1 MKKTLLLSALLSL
14 AIWSLFSVTPT
25 KAQEAADDSAVN
37 QTAKLYFFYGDG
49 CPHCAKEEEFI
60 KQLLSQENNFS
71 VVAFEV
77 WKNSQNREL
86 MVKVGEALGV
96 NPTGV
101 PFNIVGKQSFTGYLN
116 DETNGEQIRQMLQ
129 SCLVEQCEDVVGQII
144 AQTGLGKED
153 KKIFKEVQNDQ
164 PKNNQ
169 PVAAGQDLPETL
181 TVPIFGTLDLKTIS
195 LPAFT
200 IIIGLLDGFNPC
212 AMWVLL
218 FLISLLLGMKNRKRM
233 WILGV
238 TFILASAGVYFL
250 VMAAWLNVLLLLGF
264 IIWLRYGIGLVALFS
279 GFYHLRS
286 FSKNKVG
293 ECEVTDTQK
302 RRRFFDKL
310 KEITQSSHWL
320 LALGGIIILAA
331 SVNLVELLC
340 SAGLP
345 AVYTQVLTMN
355 NLSMPAYYG
364 YILFYLF
371 FFMLDDL
378 AVFFIAMVTLRGV
391 GMSGKYNRWSS
402 LIGGILM
409 LLIGV
414 LLIFKPGW
422 LMFG

>member
-1 MKKTLLLSALLSL
+1 MKKIIILLAVL
-14 AIWSLFSVTPT
+14 ASVLAGAFYGYPAH
-25 KAQEAADDSAVN
+25 AQVNTADQENSSQA
-37 QTAKLYFFYGDG
+37 TLYFFYGDG

-60 KQLLSQENNFS
+60 KRVFLGQKDWQ
-71 VVAFEV
+71 VKAFEV
-77 WKNSQNREL
+77 WKSSKNRQL
-86 MVKVGEALGV
+86 MIKVGEALGA
-96 NPTGV
+96 NPAGV
-101 PFNIVGKQSFTGYLN
+101 PFNVVGNQSFVGYLN
-116 DETNGEQIRQMLQ
+116 DETNGEQIRQMMRV
-129 SCLVEQCEDVVGQII
+129 CLAEQCEDVVGNII
-144 AQTGLGKED
+144 TQTGLGKED
-153 KKIFKEVQNDQ
+153 KKIFKSVQNQ
-164 PKNNQ
+164 EPENNLTIPAFQ
-169 PVAAGQDLPETL
+169 NAPEKLIVPV
-181 TVPIFGTLDLKTIS
+181 FGELDLQTIS
-195 LPAFT
+195 LPLFT
-200 IIIGLLDGFNPC
+200 VIIGLLDGFNPC

-238 TFILASAGVYFL
+238 TFILASAAVYFL

-264 IIWLRYGIGLVALFS
+264 IIWLRYGIGLVALLS
-279 GFYHLRS
+279 GVYHLKS
-286 FSKNKVG
+286 FYKNKTG

-310 KEITQSSHWL
+310 KEVTQSSHWL

-364 YILFYLF
+364 YILLYLF

-378 AVFFIAMVTLRGV
+378 AVFFIAMITLKGI

-402 LIGGILM
+402 LVGGILM
-409 LLIGV
+409 LLIGL

>member
-1 MKKTLLLSALLSL
+1 MKKSFVAVAVLTLSFLG
-14 AIWSLFSVTPT
+14 LFFISPV
-25 KAQEAADDSAVN
+25 KAQEAGTEPN
-37 QTAKLYFFYGDG
+37 FKAKLYFFYGDG

-60 KQLLSQENNFS
+60 KKLLAEEPNFA
-71 VVAFEV
+71 VAAYEV
-77 WKNSQNREL
+77 WKSSENRQL

-96 NPTGV
+96 SPAGV
-101 PFNIVGKQSFTGYLN
+101 PFNVVGKQNFTGYLN
-116 DETNGEQIRQMLQ
+116 DETNGEQIRQMLS
-129 SCLVEQCEDVVGQII
+129 SCLAEKCEDVVGGII

-153 KKIFKEVQNDQ
+153 QKIFKSVQQGQ
-164 PKNNQ
+164 PKNNS
-169 PVAAGQDLPETL
+169 PSANGQDLPDTL

-200 IIIGLLDGFNPC
+200 VIIGLLDGFNPC

-238 TFILASAGVYFL
+238 TFILASAAVYFL
-250 VMAAWLNVLLLLGF
+250 VLAAWLNVLLLFGF
-264 IIWLRYGIGLVALFS
+264 IIWLRYGIGLVALYS
-279 GFYHLRS
+279 GFYHLKS
-286 FSKNKVG
+286 FFKNKTG
-293 ECEVTDTQK
+293 ECEVTDGQK
-302 RRRFFDKL
+302 KRRFFDKL
-310 KEITQSSHWL
+310 KEITQTSHWL
-320 LALGGIIILAA
+320 LALGGIIILAV

-364 YILFYLF
+364 YILLYLF

-378 AVFFIAMVTLRGV
+378 AVFIIAMVTLKGV

-409 LLIGV
+409 LLIG
-414 LLIFKPGW
+414 LLLLFKPGW